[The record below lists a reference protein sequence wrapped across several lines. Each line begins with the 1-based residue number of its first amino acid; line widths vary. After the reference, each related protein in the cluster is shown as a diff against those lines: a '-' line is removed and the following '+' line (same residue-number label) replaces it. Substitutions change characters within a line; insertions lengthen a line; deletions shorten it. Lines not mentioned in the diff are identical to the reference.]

1 MKPSNGTTSVPIE
14 RPTVTI
20 GTESKITMALLGGI
34 FLTTV
39 SGTYWFA
46 RWSAQIENRLQVIE
60 ANTARHSN
68 DQWTRNDMAIW
79 TQRLR
84 ELNEG
89 NAIKVPVPLTSPG
102 G

>member
-1 MKPSNGTTSVPIE
+1 M
-14 RPTVTI
+14 TI

-46 RWSAQIENRLQVIE
+46 RWSAQVEGRLQVIE
-60 ANTARHSN
+60 ANTARYSN
-68 DQWTRNDMAIW
+68 GQWTRNDMAIW

-84 ELNEG
+84 ELNEA
-89 NAIKVPVPLTSPG
+89 NAIKVPVPLNSTG